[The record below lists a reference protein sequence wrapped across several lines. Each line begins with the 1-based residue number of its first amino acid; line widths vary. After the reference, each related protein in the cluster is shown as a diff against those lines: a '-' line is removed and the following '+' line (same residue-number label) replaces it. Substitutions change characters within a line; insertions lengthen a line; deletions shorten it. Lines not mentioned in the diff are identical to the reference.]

1 MGLMKARLL
10 TLLLL
15 FSFFFLPV
23 SAVQADRGDPFGT
36 NVGGNIDAAVNATLP
51 DAVIRAIN
59 YTLLFFGL
67 LILATFI
74 YAGVL
79 MVTAQGEEEQVNK
92 SKRIMIYAVIGSLV
106 IMFSYAIVRV
116 ITGAHGVIDGG
127 GA

>member
-1 MGLMKARLL
+1 MKARFL
-10 TLLLL
+10 TLLFSLSFLL
-15 FSFFFLPV
+15 LPFS
-23 SAVQADRGDPFGT
+23 AQADRDDPFGT
-36 NVGGNIDAAVNATLP
+36 NAGANIDAAVNATLP
-51 DAVIRAIN
+51 DAVTRAIN

-67 LILATFI
+67 IILATFI

-116 ITGAHGVIDGG
+116 ITGAHGFIDGG